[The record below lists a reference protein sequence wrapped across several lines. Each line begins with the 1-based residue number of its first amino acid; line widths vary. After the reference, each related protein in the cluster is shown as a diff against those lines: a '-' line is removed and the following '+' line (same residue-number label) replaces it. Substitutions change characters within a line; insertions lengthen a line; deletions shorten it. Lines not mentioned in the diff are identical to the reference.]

1 MIVFENVSK
10 SFLSGTTALDG
21 VSFEIA
27 DEEFVFLIGH
37 SGAGKT
43 TVLKLIIHE
52 LSPTSGSII
61 VDDFNLADKK
71 FNQTNLL
78 RRKIGMVFQDFKILY
93 DKNIFENVALALQ
106 AIGFPSKKIKE
117 EVNTAL
123 SFVGL
128 EEKKWFFPIQ
138 LSIGEIQRAA
148 IARAI
153 VGDKSYLLADEPTG
167 NLDPKTSWEILHLFK
182 KIAPKKTVIIATHNS
197 EIVNSFKK
205 RVIALEKGRVI
216 KDLKKGGYVL

>member
-61 VDDFNLADKK
+61 VDDFNLSDKK

-106 AIGFPSKKIKE
+106 VIGFPSKKIKE

-182 KIAPKKTVIIATHNS
+182 KIASKKTVIIATHNS